1 MKRKFFLFCFIFMIS
16 ISLIC
21 WFIVFQKILKIE
33 PFQKLSDG
41 KLCGQIS
48 DPCRIDEEGHHNC
61 CDGNICLLPKG
72 KYQHKICVNKNSR
85 FLYNYNVDDESDI
98 NASFDWHS
106 LVPNFPLLFG
116 RFGMSVCNAIT

>member
-1 MKRKFFLFCFIFMIS
+1 MKREFLLFCSIFIIIIGVVFFLF
-16 ISLIC
+16 
-21 WFIVFQKILKIE
+21 VFKKIE
-33 PFQKLSDG
+33 SFQKLSDG
-41 KLCGQIS
+41 KLCGQIY

-85 FLYNYNVDDESDI
+85 FLYNYNVDDEAD
-98 NASFDWHS
+98 ASFDWHAF
-106 LVPNFPLLFG
+106 VPNFSLLFG